1 VPSKKEIRTRGAK
14 WAPREKKHEELQI
27 RGRLKTRSENS
38 CGTGIS
44 MGKMRLTQV
53 TPFSGKEGHPPA
65 SRGTKRKLENQ
76 DLAIASTGSNFFGGK
91 TKSGGK
97 QTALRPQEN

>member
-1 VPSKKEIRTRGAK
+1 
-14 WAPREKKHEELQI
+14 
-27 RGRLKTRSENS
+27 
-38 CGTGIS
+38 

-65 SRGTKRKLENQ
+65 SRRTKRKLENQ
-76 DLAIASTGSNFFGGK
+76 DLAIASAGSNFFGVK

-97 QTALRPQEN
+97 QTAL